1 MSGASLSRES
11 TAAYDAERERAQRR
25 REGFDLQRP
34 GGHDQVQWGLALSGG
49 GIRSATFCL
58 GVLQGLSR
66 SPGPPDSADGSQVP
80 AAGAP
85 AAPIPPAPLLDQFDY
100 LSTVSG
106 GGYIGGF
113 LSSLYVPGRLS
124 GRAGESDDVAA
135 RRVSRV
141 LQKDPPGRM
150 HQAAQYDE
158 ADPGK
163 TALAWLRDNGRYLAP
178 SGAGD
183 YLYGVALAI
192 RNWCATQYVVGTA
205 ICLLIAIVAL
215 LRWSLVVSCPDYASY
230 EESLLQHAIDGN
242 GIWWS
247 TLWWLCLPVLLGGLL
262 PLGVAFWFSYAHTK
276 SRTSDRA
283 QPFTRAVFF
292 GLLIGAIFLAAGLG
306 TAPDLQLRS
315 PVNILGLG
323 AGSIVWAAC
332 AWYAVSYFF
341 LDDRSVAEHRV
352 LLTRWLTYGLAT
364 LLLLAAVAAVDTLSQ
379 TVQLN
384 LEEWSARVV
393 ASGSGMALIVWI
405 ARALVQASSEKE
417 SPGWLARIP
426 TGVLAT
432 VAGLLLW
439 LLAATGWHL
448 LLHTMIWNS
457 VDLRLLP
464 YDADFAEIWRH
475 AAAVAAICA
484 VLALTVG
491 MFPGFLNLS
500 TLQGLYSARLT
511 RAYLGAS
518 NHARFSQGGAA
529 ARSVAKPVKNDG
541 LPLADVY
548 RNPNAP
554 LHLINVCVNQTV
566 DPAEQLV
573 QRDRKG
579 KPLVVAGDGFF
590 LDGERFRFRPA
601 ARTGLRADVAEPLA
615 LGDWMGVSGAAL
627 TTGLGRSTSFGM
639 SLLLG
644 FANVRLGRWWISGVP
659 GARSDRG
666 LGGALRRLFAT
677 QAYLLNE
684 ISARFYGTRRLYQ
697 YLSDGGHFEN
707 TAVYELLRRQRGVRV
722 IVACDCGCDPDY
734 SFKDLANLMRL
745 ARIDHGLE
753 LRINEDVADDPLL
766 GKVFGRPSDLRPAPA
781 GASGSTGS
789 DRGRCALLVDVLEPA
804 REDRAERRI
813 ARIVVLKPSLIDT
826 IALDVVS
833 YSRQRPAFPQEPT
846 GDQFYDEAQWE
857 SYRKLGVT
865 IALRVFPQDP
875 GSLYAKA
882 FWRQVLS

>member
-1 MSGASLSRES
+1 MSGASPSRES
-11 TAAYDAERERAQRR
+11 TSAYDAERERAHRR
-25 REGFDLQRP
+25 REGFGLQRP
-34 GGHDQVQWGLALSGG
+34 SGHDQAQWGLALSGG

-58 GVLQGLSR
+58 GVLQGLAR
-66 SPGPPDSADGSQVP
+66 SPGPPDSADGSKAP
-80 AAGAP
+80 AAETP
-85 AAPIPPAPLLDQFDY
+85 LAPIPPAPLLDQFDY

-124 GRAGESDDVAA
+124 GRAAESDDVAA

-141 LQKDPPGRM
+141 LQKDPPGRV

-205 ICLLIAIVAL
+205 ICLLIAMMAL
-215 LRWSLVVSCPDYASY
+215 LRWSLIVCCPAYASY
-230 EESLLQHAIDGN
+230 EDSLLQQAIGDN
-242 GIWWS
+242 GTWWS
-247 TLWWLCLPVLLGGLL
+247 TLWWLCLPVLLAGLM
-262 PLGVAFWFSYAHTK
+262 PLGLAFWFSYARTR
-276 SRTSDRA
+276 SRTSNRA
-283 QPFTRAVFF
+283 HPFTKAVFF
-292 GLLIGAIFLAAGLG
+292 GLLIGAIFLAIGLT
-306 TAPDLQLRS
+306 TAPDLQLHS
-315 PVNILGLG
+315 PVNIVGLG
-323 AGSIVWAAC
+323 AGSIIWAAC
-332 AWYAVSYFF
+332 AWYVISYFF
-341 LDDRSVAEHRV
+341 LEDRSVAEHRV

-417 SPGWLARIP
+417 SPGWLTRIP

-432 VAGLLLW
+432 GAGALLW

-448 LLHTMIWNS
+448 LLHTLIWNS

-464 YDADFAEIWRH
+464 YDADVAEIWRH
-475 AAAVAAICA
+475 AAAAAVICA

-518 NHARFSQGGAA
+518 NHARFAQGRAA

-554 LHLINVCVNQTV
+554 MHLINVCVNQTV
-566 DPAEQLV
+566 DPGEQLV

-590 LDGERFRFRPA
+590 LDGEHFRFRLA
-601 ARTGLRADVAEPLA
+601 AGTGPRTDVAEPLA

-659 GARSDRG
+659 GARNDQG
-666 LGGALRRLFAT
+666 LGGAVRRLFGT
-677 QAYLLNE
+677 QVYLLNE
-684 ISARFYGTRRLYQ
+684 ISARFHGTRRLYQ

-707 TAVYELLRRQRGVRV
+707 TAVYELLRWQRGVRL
-722 IVACDCGCDPDY
+722 IVVCDCGCDPDY
-734 SFKDLANLMRL
+734 SFRDLANLMRL

-753 LRINEDVADDPLL
+753 LRINEQVAADPLL
-766 GKVFGRPSDLRPAPA
+766 GKVFGRPSDLRPLAA
-781 GASGSTGS
+781 GADGN
-789 DRGRCALLVDVLEPA
+789 DAGRCALLVDVVEPA
-804 REDRAERRI
+804 REDRAERCV
-813 ARIVVLKPSLIDT
+813 ARIVLLKPRLIDG
-826 IALDVVS
+826 IALDVAS
-833 YSRQRPAFPQEPT
+833 YSSQRPSFPQEPT

-882 FWRQVLS
+882 FWRRVLS